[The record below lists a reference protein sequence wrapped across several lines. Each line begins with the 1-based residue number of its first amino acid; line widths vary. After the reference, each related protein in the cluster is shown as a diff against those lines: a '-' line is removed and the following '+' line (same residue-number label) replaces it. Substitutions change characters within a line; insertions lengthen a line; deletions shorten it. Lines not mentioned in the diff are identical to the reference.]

1 MALLAFLPSCSSSWI
16 TTTPRLRIR
25 RPSPTTAEFS
35 VTTLPRSTTPLRILL
50 LLRVVLALATLLVLH
65 ALWTTTT
72 SSAITAAA
80 STASTWTTCP
90 CSLSSGPAATA
101 AAAAAAVS
109 RSPNIIN
116 PPPQAWLFHPMLSSP
131 LHTTLSLLSWYQ
143 RSPLGHLF
151 ARTACSVPA
160 PALLA
165 LCLAACYLLTRRLHS
180 TESLLVLR
188 GLGVQTREESSSG
201 TYLLGGGGTTRFIPT
216 EKIQDIFVN
225 EAFRGFEVRY
235 YLVVV
240 VEGEGELVVV
250 FPGLLPRRSI
260 VEEVWR
266 GVRECLY
273 ERGREGE

>member
-1 MALLAFLPSCSSSWI
+1 MALLPICSSSWI

-35 VTTLPRSTTPLRILL
+35 VTTLPRSATPLRILL
-50 LLRVVLALATLLVLH
+50 LLRVLLGLATLLLVH
-65 ALWTTTT
+65 ALWATTTTT
-72 SSAITAAA
+72 SFSAAA
-80 STASTWTTCP
+80 EAP
-90 CSLSSGPAATA
+90 
-101 AAAAAAVS
+101 S
-109 RSPNIIN
+109 RSHNIHAT
-116 PPPQAWLFHPMLSSP
+116 PSSP
-131 LHTTLSLLSWYQ
+131 LQTTRFLLARYQ
-143 RSPLGHLF
+143 HSRLGELF
-151 ARTACSVPA
+151 ARTARSFPPA
-160 PALLA
+160 VLIGLS
-165 LCLAACYLLTRRLHS
+165 LAASYLLTRRLHC

-201 TYLLGGGGTTRFIPT
+201 TYLFGGGGTTRFIPT

-240 VEGEGELVVV
+240 VEGEPELVVV

-266 GVRECLY
+266 GVRQCLY
-273 ERGREGE
+273 EKGREGE